1 MRISLPHVM
10 STSVLLTF
18 MVGAVVSLTS
28 SVPPHPSLQPVIKA
42 AVVTGNKELITTH
55 APARTFL
62 TVSLMLIIHADEKT
76 FPDNVQKRL
85 FFVSKNFCRLKLPV
99 QSISVIFV
107 FPFWRW
113 GASPFNWCFLWCL
126 DEHPEFSFSFY
137 LLRRHRNLRNLFIHI
152 SWNCLYASTISH
164 FLIWGPGSVQTDFH
178 W

>member
-62 TVSLMLIIHADEKT
+62 TVSLMLVIHADDKT

-85 FFVSKNFCRLKLPV
+85 FFASKNFCMLKLPV

-107 FPFWRW
+107 FCVVLKNRNREF
-113 GASPFNWCFLWCL
+113 FLHIEPVPL
-126 DEHPEFSFSFY
+126 VIHHYDFSFY
-137 LLRRHRNLRNLFIHI
+137 VFSFI
-152 SWNCLYASTISH
+152 S
-164 FLIWGPGSVQTDFH
+164 
-178 W
+178 

>member
-85 FFVSKNFCRLKLPV
+85 FFASKNFCRLKYQV

-107 FPFWRW
+107 FCECC
-113 GASPFNWCFLWCL
+113 SDVCL
-126 DEHPEFSFSFY
+126 
-137 LLRRHRNLRNLFIHI
+137 
-152 SWNCLYASTISH
+152 
-164 FLIWGPGSVQTDFH
+164 
-178 W
+178 